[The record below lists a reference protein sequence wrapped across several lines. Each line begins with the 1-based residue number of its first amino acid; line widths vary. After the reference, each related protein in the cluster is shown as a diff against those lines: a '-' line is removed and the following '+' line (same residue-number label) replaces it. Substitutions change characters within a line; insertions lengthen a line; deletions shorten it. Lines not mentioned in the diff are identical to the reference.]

1 MPSVSVA
8 VTWSEPEGKFKI
20 PENVPARLGTWV
32 PVNVPESEQLEL
44 VPEYVPELVVPLRVP
59 CPVKTFP
66 PSLKVRVMLLP
77 LTRSRDAV
85 LARRRT
91 GTGAID
97 VPDAVQMSRLLH
109 LAWAAGA
116 ALGSIGR

>member
-44 VPEYVPELVVPLRVP
+44 VPEYVPEIVVPLRVP

-77 LTRSRDAV
+77 LT
-85 LARRRT
+85 
-91 GTGAID
+91 
-97 VPDAVQMSRLLH
+97 VPVMLFWPGEELEQAPLTYQTPFK
-109 LAWAAGA
+109 
-116 ALGSIGR
+116 